1 MQVKLKQT
9 EYSGMSVQ
17 WSFFF
22 VSELCART
30 DTYMEITLSPP
41 HVTPSHGDSPQGSS
55 DWPQDGGAFCH

>member
-22 VSELCART
+22 VRAVRM